1 MNQCSLCERRFSRK
15 ADLAQHYNQLHPYLK
30 RSYTS
35 NWIQN
40 QQQLNSVPQTP
51 QFSIDNIWNEIRDLG
66 DFSQAKINQDYDK
79 REVDDNSDK
88 SEGMYDDRSKR
99 MDDGSDENVDGESNE
114 NVDDGSNENVDDG
127 FNETDSRTS
136 GTDTNV
142 ENNGNNRINKSMK
155 GNEADSDDDERFK
168 WINNNENEDF
178 YRVGLNDAYEDS
190 CNNKIDVIETLWP
203 SEVYKEFMTAVTQHR
218 ISDAAADSMLRI
230 IRKYCTE
237 PLPGSTRKGRMYMDQ
252 MDIKDFNIKTK
263 DMVDLVSNPDL
274 SKNFL
279 FDYKEQW
286 EHDDNGNLV
295 RVYSEQNSANWWR
308 ERQNPFSKILAIM
321 IYIDGTT
328 LDSLGRQ
335 SEYPIFLTLGNIP
348 NWRRNSPDAKAL
360 VGFLPHLITRDN
372 KLKGST
378 IFRQMQRKLEQRSFE
393 YLFSPLLQKNGI
405 YLAINGRIEHF
416 TLHLSAILADMS
428 EAQNICCTYKSYRTQ
443 CPCYKCLTPGDQ
455 LNNMNIEQNSIVL
468 RDNNN
473 MREAILSNKATE
485 CSIHEY
491 NNFFWK
497 FQTNIYDATAMDRM
511 HLQEIGLFPY
521 MLDYTRNMI
530 AQQCGNQFLTKMDNR
545 LGTITPYNNLRILSK
560 GYQQGVKFTGAEM
573 RDVMKIII
581 FVLDELY
588 TIDNG
593 TSCIKQNYLVQI
605 QYLFN

>member
-30 RSYTS
+30 HSYTS

-51 QFSIDNIWNEIRDLG
+51 QFSISNNIWNEIGDLG
-66 DFSQAKINQDYDK
+66 DFLQAKINRDYDK

-88 SEGMYDDRSKR
+88 SEGI
-99 MDDGSDENVDGESNE
+99 SNE
-114 NVDDGSNENVDDG
+114 NVDGGSNENVD
-127 FNETDSRTS
+127 NETDS

-155 GNEADSDDDERFK
+155 GNEVDSDDDERFK

-178 YRVGLNDAYEDS
+178 YRVGLNDAYEDL

-218 ISDAAADSMLRI
+218 LSDAAADSMLRI

-252 MDIKDFNIKTK
+252 MDIKDFNIKMK
-263 DMVDLVSNPDL
+263 DMVEFEGKIYKLQYRPIIDAIKSLVSNPDL

-348 NWRRNSPDAKAL
+348 NWRRNSPDAKVL

-372 KLKGST
+372 KLKGN
-378 IFRQMQRKLEQRSFE
+378 KW
-393 YLFSPLLQKNGI
+393 KN
-405 YLAINGRIEHF
+405 
-416 TLHLSAILADMS
+416 
-428 EAQNICCTYKSYRTQ
+428 
-443 CPCYKCLTPGDQ
+443 
-455 LNNMNIEQNSIVL
+455 
-468 RDNNN
+468 
-473 MREAILSNKATE
+473 
-485 CSIHEY
+485 
-491 NNFFWK
+491 
-497 FQTNIYDATAMDRM
+497 
-511 HLQEIGLFPY
+511 
-521 MLDYTRNMI
+521 
-530 AQQCGNQFLTKMDNR
+530 
-545 LGTITPYNNLRILSK
+545 
-560 GYQQGVKFTGAEM
+560 
-573 RDVMKIII
+573 
-581 FVLDELY
+581 
-588 TIDNG
+588 
-593 TSCIKQNYLVQI
+593 
-605 QYLFN
+605 

>member
-1 MNQCSLCERRFSRK
+1 RRFSRK

-30 RSYTS
+30 HSYTS

-51 QFSIDNIWNEIRDLG
+51 QFSISNNIWNEIGDLG
-66 DFSQAKINQDYDK
+66 DFLQAKINRDYDK

-88 SEGMYDDRSKR
+88 SEGI
-99 MDDGSDENVDGESNE
+99 SNE
-114 NVDDGSNENVDDG
+114 NVDGGSNENVD
-127 FNETDSRTS
+127 NETDS

-155 GNEADSDDDERFK
+155 GNEVDSDDDERFK

-178 YRVGLNDAYEDS
+178 YRVGLNDAYEDL

-218 ISDAAADSMLRI
+218 LSDAAADSMLRI

-252 MDIKDFNIKTK
+252 MDIKDFNIKMK
-263 DMVDLVSNPDL
+263 DMVEFEGKIYKLQYRPIIDAIKSLVSNPDL

-308 ERQNPFSKILAIM
+308 
-321 IYIDGTT
+321 
-328 LDSLGRQ
+328 
-335 SEYPIFLTLGNIP
+335 
-348 NWRRNSPDAKAL
+348 
-360 VGFLPHLITRDN
+360 
-372 KLKGST
+372 ST

-393 YLFSPLLQKNGI
+393 YLLSPLLQKNGI

-443 CPCYKCLTPGDQ
+443 CLCYKCLTPGDQ

-473 MREAILSNKATE
+473 MREAILSNNATE
-485 CSIHEY
+485 CSIYEY

-511 HLQEIGLFPY
+511 HLQEIGREL
-521 MLDYTRNMI
+521 MMI
-530 AQQCGNQFLTKMDNR
+530 VVPAVVSE
-545 LGTITPYNNLRILSK
+545 P
-560 GYQQGVKFTGAEM
+560 VKVVA
-573 RDVMKIII
+573 V
-581 FVLDELY
+581 
-588 TIDNG
+588 
-593 TSCIKQNYLVQI
+593 SSS
-605 QYLFN
+605 